1 MFDGFRLSNS
11 SERQGYGDVP
21 MSRWLPQSER
31 CSGCT
36 QGPRLASTG
45 LENMS
50 TASCVAAGSF
60 FRQHSA
66 GQSVETDHLAGWSTR
81 STVEFVENSLL
92 RRNHGA
98 TGGLDGRGGR

>member
-45 LENMS
+45 LAMTVRWDTNVS
-50 TASCVAAGSF
+50 GSNPAV
-60 FRQHSA
+60 RGMRCQDRRHHSA
-66 GQSVETDHLAGWSTR
+66 GCGMGAGASQS
-81 STVEFVENSLL
+81 
-92 RRNHGA
+92 HGLVA
-98 TGGLDGRGGR
+98 P